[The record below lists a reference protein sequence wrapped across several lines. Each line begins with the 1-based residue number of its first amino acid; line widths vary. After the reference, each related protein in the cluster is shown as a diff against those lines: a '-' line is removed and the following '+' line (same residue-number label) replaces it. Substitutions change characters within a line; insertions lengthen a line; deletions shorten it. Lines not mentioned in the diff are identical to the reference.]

1 MVDPDTND
9 APACTIHNFPNTIT
23 HCIVYATSEF
33 KGMFEIAVEDLKK
46 WQETDEE
53 SMQDFVNFMQSDL
66 TALKGRFARLLQ
78 LVSFH
83 IVSEEDCYKFAAY
96 QFKRFF

>member
-1 MVDPDTND
+1 
-9 APACTIHNFPNTIT
+9 
-23 HCIVYATSEF
+23 
-33 KGMFEIAVEDLKK
+33 
-46 WQETDEE
+46 
-53 SMQDFVNFMQSDL
+53 L